1 MAVNNQNPFQKQY
14 VDSFQGKNVDE
25 EELLNLPN
33 ETYFEVISQYN
44 IDDNGNL
51 TSKVSSGVYVPNNPA
66 PEDRSL
72 VEKPDPNPIIIPAD
86 QTVNIG
92 DEVAAGN
99 MVVGGDTS
107 VDPSTGLMRIE
118 IQPRYTDEDRG
129 TTGKGVSPDA
139 PEENFYDNDDV
150 ESGGIPGG
158 VGAGSDGSDTGA
170 PPGLNKDSKS
180 VTEINKSKDAAGING
195 SKPVFDADLSKIEIN
210 PRPNELNVFSSVTY
224 NIGLYMINSSSYVNL
239 MTAPSTP
246 EAVLQDSILLM
257 RSGGVGAANSDNA
270 IAASLGIDNNFFI
283 DDLEVT
289 TISAGPSKFKQN
301 TNATDIRFTITE
313 PRGVTLLEK
322 LQTAAKITLAKTKE
336 QYIHAPY
343 LLEIKFKGYDET
355 GQPIVA
361 PSKAKYIPIKIT
373 DISFEITGAGTVYT
387 VTAMPYA
394 HKLFGQINSTIP
406 MNIEL
411 TAGTIGNIFSDQI
424 KSFTVQPEERVTTE
438 NERAEEI
445 TTTIPEKLKYGD
457 SYKTLGDALTDYQK
471 DRTKETVKVSTER
484 QGPNGPSGGFTEEKI
499 PAAAEMYDT
508 YSFTIAT
515 EIANAKLN
523 VDAIFDALD
532 SPTPTGQKKDDGK
545 ANKSQF
551 EAYASGF
558 KGSVSI
564 DKDKKTFKIN
574 AGTDITKLL
583 NLVIMHSDY
592 MDKNVIE
599 NPEQAATSGQPI
611 NWFKV
616 KPIIKSATGAGK
628 GFDNKDGRYKYHI
641 EYVVEPS
648 VIYYHDFPWAKKSKP
663 SGNGVHKVYDY
674 IFSGKN
680 TEVLSFDLKFRNA
693 FMQTMTAGTGSPFAN
708 KNADNPFL
716 PQVKEQPQS
725 IEGNTANGKDSLN
738 RARAKDLFST
748 VMSDGVDMVEL
759 SLGIVGD
766 PAYFTTS
773 DFYWQDRVRQGRQ
786 YTEAFMPDGTINY
799 ELSQPYVQ
807 VNLKTPVDYDD
818 ITGLANP
825 NVATNSS
832 FSGVYKVTEITNN
845 FSAGIF
851 QQTLRG
857 IRAPL
862 QPDETGVSRSKED
875 NAGKE
880 RNAVKDDIEKAENS
894 TEGNTG
900 NPDKKS
906 NGLTNQQATVV
917 NPFEENR
924 NIDYGETPPYTSA
937 TVNNARTAEIA
948 RGPDQSVQTIPDV
961 NADLSSS
968 WTPATQALQNA
979 PSTFTPTPSPVRVIT
994 PEALEDQ
1001 SVDTL

>member
-14 VDSFQGKNVDE
+14 VDGFQGKNIDGDE
-25 EELLNLPN
+25 LQSLDTNSYLNI
-33 ETYFEVISQYN
+33 VSQYN
-44 IDDNGNL
+44 IADDGTL
-51 TSKVSSGVYVPNNPA
+51 TSKVGSGVYVPYNPA

-72 VEKPDPNPIIIPAD
+72 VEKPDPNLITIPAD

-99 MVVGGDTS
+99 MVIGGDTS

-118 IQPRYTDEDRG
+118 IQPRYTDEDKG

-139 PEENFYDNDDV
+139 PEELPGMEGDDDFGSTSSSGFTSDDNS
-150 ESGGIPGG
+150 E
-158 VGAGSDGSDTGA
+158 TGA
-170 PPGLNKDSKS
+170 PNGLNKDPKS

-257 RSGGVGAANSDNA
+257 RSGGVGTANSDNA

-373 DISFEITGAGTVYT
+373 DISFEVTGAGTVYT

-411 TAGTIGNIFSDQI
+411 TAGTIGNIFSDPIQN
-424 KSFTVQPEERVTTE
+424 FTTETVETRVSGSAPPNQQPETIKTE
-438 NERAEEI
+438 
-445 TTTIPEKLKYGD
+445 KVKYGD
-457 SYKTLGDALTDYQK
+457 SYKTLADALTDYQK
-471 DRTKETVKVSTER
+471 KRTKETVKVSKER

-599 NPEQAATSGQPI
+599 NPEQAATSGEPI
-611 NWFKV
+611 SWFKV
-616 KPIIKSATGAGK
+616 KPIIKSATGDGK

-917 NPFEENR
+917 NSAASED
-924 NIDYGETPPYTSA
+924 IDYGETPPYTSA

-948 RGPDQSVQTIPDV
+948 RGSDQSVQTIPDV

-968 WTPATQALQNA
+968 WTPPTQALQNA
-979 PSTFTPTPSPVRVIT
+979 PSTFTPTPSPVRVVT

>member
-1 MAVNNQNPFQKQY
+1 MAEYEIEKYIGSSLNDIPQEVLDATPNDVFFSDYQESENGVLVKIDYSTTGGITNNSAPIVDNSLYQQPPANPITIPEATPVTDAAKIDWSDVA
-14 VDSFQGKNVDE
+14 VDDGLNDYAENYADVEPAGQTSYPYKKITTDPPE
-25 EELLNLPN
+25 EVPGIEDGD
-33 ETYFEVISQYN
+33 FDS
-44 IDDNGNL
+44 
-51 TSKVSSGVYVPNNPA
+51 TSSSGF
-66 PEDRSL
+66 
-72 VEKPDPNPIIIPAD
+72 
-86 QTVNIG
+86 
-92 DEVAAGN
+92 
-99 MVVGGDTS
+99 TS
-107 VDPSTGLMRIE
+107 
-118 IQPRYTDEDRG
+118 
-129 TTGKGVSPDA
+129 
-139 PEENFYDNDDV
+139 DDDS
-150 ESGGIPGG
+150 E
-158 VGAGSDGSDTGA
+158 TGA
-170 PPGLNKDSKS
+170 PEGLNKDPKS
-180 VTEINKSKDAAGING
+180 VTEIKKSKDAASING
-195 SKPVFDADLSKIEIN
+195 SKPTFDADLSKIEIN

-224 NIGLYMINSSSYVNL
+224 NIGLYMINSGSYVNL

-257 RSGGVGAANSDNA
+257 RSGGVGTANSDNA
-270 IAASLGIDNNFFI
+270 IAASLGIDNSFFI

-301 TNATDIRFTITE
+301 TNATDIKFTITE

-373 DISFEITGAGTVYT
+373 DISFEVTGAGTVYT

-411 TAGTIGNIFSDQI
+411 TAGTIGNIFSDAIQN
-424 KSFTVQPEERVTTE
+424 FTTETVETRVSGSAPPNQQPETIKTE
-438 NERAEEI
+438 
-445 TTTIPEKLKYGD
+445 KVKYGD
-457 SYKTLGDALTDYQK
+457 SYKTLADALTDYQK
-471 DRTKETVKVSTER
+471 KRTKETVKVSKER

-564 DKDKKTFKIN
+564 DKDRKTFKIN

-599 NPEQAATSGQPI
+599 NPEQAATSGEPI

-616 KPIIKSATGAGK
+616 KPIIKSATGDGK

-708 KNADNPFL
+708 KNADNVFL

-807 VNLKTPVDYDD
+807 VNLKTPVDYDE

-880 RNAVKDDIEKAENS
+880 RKEVVKESGEAEGES
-894 TEGNTG
+894 KGI
-900 NPDKKS
+900 
-906 NGLTNQQATVV
+906 TNQQATVKED
-917 NPFEENR
+917 F
-924 NIDYGETPPYTSA
+924 A
-937 TVNNARTAEIA
+937 
-948 RGPDQSVQTIPDV
+948 QSVANEYSGGDLAGEFDTGPPPFSSSVAREFSGGDSRGEFGGIPTTIPNTTPDV
-961 NADLSSS
+961 NSD
-968 WTPATQALQNA
+968 WNPPASALQNA
-979 PSTFTPTPSPVRVIT
+979 PPIPPRATGPV
-994 PEALEDQ
+994 DQ
-1001 SVDTL
+1001 FGGNSQI

>member
-1 MAVNNQNPFQKQY
+1 MAEYEIEKYIGSSLNDIPQEVLDATPNDVFFSDYQESENGVLVKIDYSTTGGITNNSAPIVDNSLYQQPPANPITIPEATPVTDAAKIDWSDVA
-14 VDSFQGKNVDE
+14 VDDGLNDYAENYADVEPAGQTSYPYKKITTDPPE
-25 EELLNLPN
+25 EVPGIEDGD
-33 ETYFEVISQYN
+33 FDS
-44 IDDNGNL
+44 
-51 TSKVSSGVYVPNNPA
+51 TSSSGF
-66 PEDRSL
+66 
-72 VEKPDPNPIIIPAD
+72 
-86 QTVNIG
+86 
-92 DEVAAGN
+92 
-99 MVVGGDTS
+99 TS
-107 VDPSTGLMRIE
+107 
-118 IQPRYTDEDRG
+118 
-129 TTGKGVSPDA
+129 
-139 PEENFYDNDDV
+139 DDDS
-150 ESGGIPGG
+150 E
-158 VGAGSDGSDTGA
+158 TGA
-170 PPGLNKDSKS
+170 PEGLNKDPKS
-180 VTEINKSKDAAGING
+180 VTEIKKSKDAASING
-195 SKPVFDADLSKIEIN
+195 GKPTFDADLSKIEIN

-224 NIGLYMINSSSYVNL
+224 NIGLYMINSGSYVNL

-257 RSGGVGAANSDNA
+257 RSGGVGTANSDNA
-270 IAASLGIDNNFFI
+270 IAASLGIDNSFFI

-301 TNATDIRFTITE
+301 TNATDVKFTITE

-373 DISFEITGAGTVYT
+373 DISFEVTGAGTVYT

-411 TAGTIGNIFSDQI
+411 TAGTIGNIFSDAIQN
-424 KSFTVQPEERVTTE
+424 FTTETVETRVSGSAPPNQQPETIKTE
-438 NERAEEI
+438 
-445 TTTIPEKLKYGD
+445 KVKYGD
-457 SYKTLGDALTDYQK
+457 SYKTLADALTDYQK
-471 DRTKETVKVSTER
+471 KRTKETIKKSKER

-599 NPEQAATSGQPI
+599 NPEQAATSGEPI

-616 KPIIKSATGAGK
+616 KPIIRSATGDGK

-807 VNLKTPVDYDD
+807 VNLKTPVDYDE

-862 QPDETGVSRSKED
+862 QPDETGVSRSKQD

-880 RNAVKDDIEKAENS
+880 RKEVVKESGEAEGES
-894 TEGNTG
+894 KGI
-900 NPDKKS
+900 
-906 NGLTNQQATVV
+906 TNQQATVKDDFAQSV
-917 NPFEENR
+917 ANEYSGG
-924 NIDYGETPPYTSA
+924 DLAGEFDTGPPPYTSA

-948 RGPDQSVQTIPDV
+948 RGPDLSVQTIPDV
-961 NADLSSS
+961 NADISSD
-968 WTPATQALQNA
+968 WNPPASFFKSEPPA
-979 PSTFTPTPSPVRVIT
+979 FTPTPTPVRVTTANSLVNQDVETI
-994 PEALEDQ
+994 
-1001 SVDTL
+1001 

>member
-1 MAVNNQNPFQKQY
+1 MAKRR
-14 VDSFQGKNVDE
+14 E
-25 EELLNLPN
+25 TLPN
-33 ETYFEVISQYN
+33 GTVYEYDPT
-44 IDDNGNL
+44 
-51 TSKVSSGVYVPNNPA
+51 TGVGTLVRQGDPLIGGTNNPVT
-66 PEDRSL
+66 EDRSL
-72 VEKPDPNPIIIPAD
+72 FEQPPANPINIPAGTPVTD
-86 QTVNIG
+86 AAKIDWSDVVVDDGLNDNAENFANVEPIGQTSYPYKKP
-92 DEVAAGN
+92 
-99 MVVGGDTS
+99 T
-107 VDPSTGLMRIE
+107 
-118 IQPRYTDEDRG
+118 Q
-129 TTGKGVSPDA
+129 DA
-139 PEENFYDNDDV
+139 PEEVFVDNDEV
-150 ESGGIPGG
+150 QSGVSGGA
-158 VGAGSDGSDTGA
+158 VGGSDGSDTGA
-170 PPGLNKDSKS
+170 PGGLNEDPKS
-180 VTEINKSKDAAGING
+180 VTKVNNAKDATGIDG
-195 SKPVFDADLSKIEIN
+195 AKPTFDADLSKIEIN
-210 PRPNELNVFSSVTY
+210 PRPNELNKFSSVTY
-224 NIGLYMINSSSYVNL
+224 NIALYMINSKSYVNL
-239 MTAPSTP
+239 MSAPSTP

-257 RSGGVGAANSDNA
+257 RSGGVGRDNQDNEL
-270 IAASLGIDNNFFI
+270 AASLGIDNSFFI

-289 TISAGPSKFKQN
+289 TISAGPSKYKQN
-301 TNATDIRFTITE
+301 TNATDVRFTITE

-322 LQTAAKITLAKTKE
+322 LQTAAKITLASTKE

-343 LLEIKFKGYDET
+343 LLEIKFKGYDEL

-361 PSKAKYIPIKIT
+361 PSKPKYIPIKIN
-373 DISFEITGAGTVYT
+373 DISFEVTAMGTVYS
-387 VTAMPYA
+387 VTAMPFA

-411 TAGTIGNIFSDQI
+411 TAGTIGNIFSDPIQN
-424 KSFTVQPEERVTTE
+424 FTTETVETRVSGSAPPNQQPETIKTE
-438 NERAEEI
+438 
-445 TTTIPEKLKYGD
+445 KVKYGD

-471 DRTKETVKVSTER
+471 KRTKETVKVSKER
-484 QGPNGPSGGFTEEKI
+484 EGPRGPSGGFTEEKI
-499 PAAAEMYDT
+499 PAAAKGYDT
-508 YSFTIAT
+508 YSFTLAT

-545 ANKSQF
+545 ANLSQF
-551 EAYASGF
+551 QAYAQGF

-592 MDKNVIE
+592 MDKNIIE
-599 NPEQAATSGQPI
+599 NPEQAAASGEPI
-611 NWFKV
+611 KWFRV
-616 KPIIKSATGAGK
+616 KPIIKSAEGDGK
-628 GFDNKDGRYKYHI
+628 GYDDKDGRYKYHI

-680 TEVLSFDLKFRNA
+680 TEVLTFDLKFRSA

-708 KNADNPFL
+708 KNADNPFI

-725 IEGNTANGKDSLN
+725 TEGNTTNGADNLT

-759 SLGIVGD
+759 SLGIIGD

-818 ITGLANP
+818 ISGLANP
-825 NVATNSS
+825 NTATNSS
-832 FSGVYKVTEITNN
+832 FSGVYKVTEVVHN
-845 FSAGIF
+845 FSSGLY
-851 QQTLRG
+851 QQTLKG

-862 QPDETGVSRSKED
+862 QPDEVGVARSKED
-875 NAGKE
+875 NKSKE
-880 RNAVKDDIEKAENS
+880 RAALQKDEEKANS
-894 TEGNTG
+894 PTG
-900 NPDKKS
+900 TSSNPDTES
-906 NGLTNQQATVV
+906 TGITNQKATVV
-917 NPFEENR
+917 NSAASE
-924 NIDYGETPPYTSA
+924 DAYGETPPYTSA

-961 NADLSSS
+961 DADLSSS
-968 WTPATQALQNA
+968 WTPPTDALQNA
-979 PSTFTPTPSPVRVIT
+979 PPAFTPTPTPVRVTTANSLVNQDVETI
-994 PEALEDQ
+994 
-1001 SVDTL
+1001 

>member
-1 MAVNNQNPFQKQY
+1 MAVNRQNPFQKQY
-14 VDSFQGKNVDE
+14 VDGFQGKNIDGDE
-25 EELLNLPN
+25 LQSLDTNSYLDI
-33 ETYFEVISQYN
+33 VSQYN
-44 IDDNGNL
+44 IAEDGTL
-51 TSKVSSGVYVPNNPA
+51 TSKVGSGVYVPNNPA

-72 VEKPDPNPIIIPAD
+72 VTQPDSNPITIPAE

-99 MVVGGDTS
+99 VTVGGGSS
-107 VDPSTGLMRIE
+107 VDPNTGLLRIE
-118 IQPRYTDEDRG
+118 AQPRYNDQDRG
-129 TTGKGVSPDA
+129 TTGKSVNTDA
-139 PEENFYDNDDV
+139 PEDNEYDDDFEV
-150 ESGGIPGG
+150 TSSGGL
-158 VGAGSDGSDTGA
+158 SDDSSETGA
-170 PPGLNKDSKS
+170 PEGLNKDSKS
-180 VTEINKSKDAAGING
+180 ITKVNNAKDAAGIDG
-195 SKPVFDADLSKIEIN
+195 AKPTFDADLSKIEIN
-210 PRPNELNVFSSVTY
+210 PRPNELNKFSSVTY
-224 NIGLYMINSSSYVNL
+224 NIALYMINSKSYVNL
-239 MTAPSTP
+239 MSAPSTP
-246 EAVLQDSILLM
+246 EAVIQDSVLLM
-257 RSGGVGAANSDNA
+257 RSGGVGRDNQDNEL
-270 IAASLGIDNNFFI
+270 AASLGIDNSFFI

-289 TISAGPSKFKQN
+289 TISAGPSKYKQN
-301 TNATDIRFTITE
+301 TNATDVRFTITE

-322 LQTAAKITLAKTKE
+322 LQTAAKITLASTKE

-343 LLEIKFKGYDET
+343 LLEIKFKGYDEL

-361 PSKAKYIPIKIT
+361 PSKPKYIPIKIN
-373 DISFEITGAGTVYT
+373 DISFEVTAMGTVYS
-387 VTAMPYA
+387 VTAMPFA

-411 TAGTIGNIFSDQI
+411 TAGTIGNIFSDPIQN
-424 KSFTVQPEERVTTE
+424 FTTETVETRVSGSAPPNQQPETIKTE
-438 NERAEEI
+438 
-445 TTTIPEKLKYGD
+445 KVKYGD
-457 SYKTLGDALTDYQK
+457 SYKTLADALTDYQK
-471 DRTKETVKVSTER
+471 KRTKETVKVSKER
-484 QGPNGPSGGFTEEKI
+484 QGPGGPSGGFTEEKI
-499 PAAAEMYDT
+499 PAAAKGYDT
-508 YSFTIAT
+508 YSFTLAT

-545 ANKSQF
+545 ANLSQF
-551 EAYASGF
+551 QAYAQGF

-592 MDKNVIE
+592 MDKNIIE
-599 NPEQAATSGQPI
+599 NPEQAAASGEPI
-611 NWFKV
+611 KWFRV
-616 KPIIKSATGAGK
+616 KPIIKSAEGDGK
-628 GFDNKDGRYKYHI
+628 GYDDKDGRYKYHI

-680 TEVLSFDLKFRNA
+680 TEVLNFDLKFRSA

-708 KNADNPFL
+708 KNADNPFI

-725 IEGNTANGKDSLN
+725 TEGNTTNGADSLT

-759 SLGIVGD
+759 SLGIIGD

-818 ITGLANP
+818 ISGLANP
-825 NVATNSS
+825 NTATNSS
-832 FSGVYKVTEITNN
+832 FSGVYKVTEVVHN
-845 FSAGIF
+845 FSSGLY
-851 QQTLRG
+851 QQTLKG

-862 QPDETGVSRSKED
+862 QPDEVGVARSKED
-875 NAGKE
+875 NKSKE
-880 RNAVKDDIEKAENS
+880 RAALQKDEENANS
-894 TEGNTG
+894 PTG
-900 NPDKKS
+900 TSSNPDTES
-906 NGLTNQQATVV
+906 TGITNQKATVV
-917 NPFEENR
+917 NSAASE
-924 NIDYGETPPYTSA
+924 DAYGETPPYTSA

-968 WTPATQALQNA
+968 WTPPTDALQNA
-979 PSTFTPTPSPVRVIT
+979 PPAFTPTPTPVRVTTADSLVNQDVETI
-994 PEALEDQ
+994 
-1001 SVDTL
+1001 